1 MVLNGLISAFCRWP
15 GSFVIKDWT
24 SNERLGEIL
33 ASEASINVYMVIS
46 YSSVLSCIGGLT
58 LQQIDGSGA
67 AVRNLKR
74 GEKGC

>member
-33 ASEASINVYMVIS
+33 ASEASINVYMVDI
-46 YSSVLSCIGGLT
+46 
-58 LQQIDGSGA
+58 LQFCPELYLWPYA
-67 AVRNLKR
+67 ATH
-74 GEKGC
+74 